1 MQDFSD
7 DLRRLRSRL
16 DEAQSYLRVEVL
28 RGRRPQL
35 EAESSRPDLWE
46 QPERA
51 RAVTSELASISE
63 DLTMFD
69 RLAAD
74 ISDAETLNQLAVEEG
89 ADSEEAEIA
98 RLVGDIEARF
108 DELELRSLFTG
119 EFDERDAVC
128 QIKSGEGGTDSQDWA
143 EMLLRMYR
151 RWAERRGFELEV
163 TALSEGTEAGYSSVD
178 FLLRGRCAYGWMR
191 SEHGVHRLV
200 RISPF
205 NNEGKRQT
213 AFTAVDVAPFF
224 EEVSAEV
231 VIDEKDLRID
241 TYRSSGAGGQ
251 HVNVTDSA
259 VRITHLLTGIVTS
272 CQNERSQHQNK
283 ERAMQMLAAK
293 LLNLE
298 RKRRSDEI
306 AGDQGR
312 AAQGGLRQP
321 DPQLRD
327 AALPD
332 GEGPAH
338 PARDPQRRSRPGR
351 GPRSVHGVLAPLE
364 PGLGCRGRARGGW
377 YCRRAGPGGR
387 RCVRVIRRSHM
398 TEGCS

>member
-1 MQDFSD
+1 MQDFGD
-7 DLRRLRSRL
+7 ELRRLRGRL
-16 DEAQSYLRVEVL
+16 DEAAAYLRIEAL
-28 RGRRPQL
+28 RARLPQL

-46 QPERA
+46 VPERA
-51 RAVTSELASISE
+51 RAVTSELASISD
-63 DLTMFD
+63 DLSRFD

-89 ADSEEAEIA
+89 DASEEAEIA
-98 RLVGDIEARF
+98 GLVADIAARF

-163 TALSEGTEAGYSSVD
+163 TAISEGTEAGYSSVD

-224 EEVSAEV
+224 EEVSDEV
-231 VIDEKDLRID
+231 TIDEKDLRVD

-259 VRITHLLTGIVTS
+259 VRVTHVPTGLVTS

-293 LLNLE
+293 LLSLE
-298 RKRRSDEI
+298 RKRLADEI
-306 AGDQGR
+306 AGIKGEQQKVGFGSQIRSYVMQPYQMVRDQRTRFETGNI
-312 AAQGGLRQP
+312 
-321 DPQLRD
+321 D
-327 AALPD
+327 
-332 GEGPAH
+332 
-338 PARDPQRRSRPGR
+338 
-351 GPRSVHGVLAPLE
+351 GVLGGDLDPFMESWLRWSRAEGAAGHSEGADTVAP
-364 PGLGCRGRARGGW
+364 PPVAGGAAR
-377 YCRRAGPGGR
+377 
-387 RCVRVIRRSHM
+387 
-398 TEGCS
+398 

>member
-7 DLRRLRSRL
+7 DLRLLRGRLE
-16 DEAQSYLRVEVL
+16 EAEAYLRVEAL
-28 RGRRPQL
+28 RARRPQL
-35 EAESSRPDLWE
+35 EAESSRLDLWD
-46 QPERA
+46 QPDRA

-63 DLTMFD
+63 DLAIFD
-69 RLAAD
+69 RLEAD
-74 ISDAETLNQLAVEEG
+74 ISDAETLNQLAMEESD
-89 ADSEEAEIA
+89 DSEEAEVA
-98 RLVGDIEARF
+98 RLVGDIAARF
-108 DELELRSLFTG
+108 DELEVRSLFTG

-128 QIKSGEGGTDSQDWA
+128 QIKSGEGGTDAQDWA

-151 RWAERRGFELEV
+151 RWAERRGFDLEV

-178 FLLRGRCAYGWMR
+178 FLVKGRCAYGWMR

-224 EEVSAEV
+224 EEVSDEV
-231 VIDEKDLRID
+231 AVDEKDLRID

-259 VRITHLLTGIVTS
+259 VRITHLPTGIVTS

-306 AGDQGR
+306 AGIKGEQRKVGFGSQIRSYVMQPYQMVRDQRTRHETPNVDAVLGGDLDPFMEAWLRWSR
-312 AAQGGLRQP
+312 ASG
-321 DPQLRD
+321 
-327 AALPD
+327 AAGPV
-332 GEGPAH
+332 EGAGTV
-338 PARDPQRRSRPGR
+338 A
-351 GPRSVHGVLAPLE
+351 E
-364 PGLGCRGRARGGW
+364 RGRVAGG
-377 YCRRAGPGGR
+377 
-387 RCVRVIRRSHM
+387 VS
-398 TEGCS
+398 E

>member
-1 MQDFSD
+1 MEEGDADSAD
-7 DLRRLRSRL
+7 ETKRL
-16 DEAQSYLRVEVL
+16 V
-28 RGRRPQL
+28 
-35 EAESSRPDLWE
+35 AE
-46 QPERA
+46 
-51 RAVTSELASISE
+51 ISE
-63 DLTMFD
+63 
-69 RLAAD
+69 
-74 ISDAETLNQLAVEEG
+74 
-89 ADSEEAEIA
+89 
-98 RLVGDIEARF
+98 RF
-108 DELELRSLFTG
+108 DDLELRSLFTG

-178 FLLRGRCAYGWMR
+178 FLVKGRCAYGWMR

-224 EEVSAEV
+224 DEVSDQVNIE
-231 VIDEKDLRID
+231 EKDLRVD

-259 VRITHLLTGIVTS
+259 VRITHLPTGIVTS

-283 ERAMQMLAAK
+283 DRAMQMLAAK

-298 RKRRSDEI
+298 RKRLADEI
-306 AGDQGR
+306 AGIKGEQQKVGFGSQIRSYVMQPYQMVKDQRTRFETPNIDAVLGGDLNPFMESWLRWSR
-312 AAQGGLRQP
+312 ASG
-321 DPQLRD
+321 D
-327 AALPD
+327 AAPQQAAGSVATAPAD
-332 GEGPAH
+332 G
-338 PARDPQRRSRPGR
+338 RD
-351 GPRSVHGVLAPLE
+351 
-364 PGLGCRGRARGGW
+364 
-377 YCRRAGPGGR
+377 
-387 RCVRVIRRSHM
+387 
-398 TEGCS
+398 T

>member
-7 DLRRLRSRL
+7 DLRRLRGRL
-16 DEAQSYLRVEVL
+16 EEAEAYLRIGAL
-28 RGRRPQL
+28 RARLPQL
-35 EAESSRPDLWE
+35 EAESSRPDLWD

-51 RAVTSELASISE
+51 RAVTSELASISD
-63 DLTMFD
+63 DLAMFE
-69 RLAAD
+69 RLAD
-74 ISDAETLNQLAVEEG
+74 GISDAATLNQLAVEEG
-89 ADSEEAEIA
+89 DASEEAEIA
-98 RLVGDIEARF
+98 RLLADVAARF

-151 RWAERRGFELEV
+151 RWTERRGFELEV
-163 TALSEGTEAGYSSVD
+163 TALSEGTEAGFSSVD
-178 FLLRGRCAYGWMR
+178 FLVRGRCAYGWMR

-224 EEVSAEV
+224 EEVSDEV
-231 VIDEKDLRID
+231 AIDEKDLRVD

-259 VRITHLLTGIVTS
+259 VRITHLPTGIVTS

-283 ERAMQMLAAK
+283 DRAMQILAARLADLK
-293 LLNLE
+293 RAE
-298 RKRRSDEI
+298 REAEI
-306 AGDQGR
+306 AGLAGDYQKTEWGSQIR
-312 AAQGGLRQP
+312 SYVL
-321 DPQLRD
+321 
-327 AALPD
+327 
-332 GEGPAH
+332 H
-338 PARDPQRRSRPGR
+338 PYQQVKDDRTGVTIGNVEA
-351 GPRSVHGVLAPLE
+351 VLAGDLDDLIE
-364 PGLGCRGRARGGW
+364 AYLRW
-377 YCRRAGPGGR
+377 RRM
-387 RCVRVIRRSHM
+387 S
-398 TEGCS
+398 